1 MRIFLD
7 ANVLFSAAQTD
18 GAVRALIAR
27 LHESDHRLVA
37 DAHVWEEA
45 RRNLVAR
52 YPSRLSVL
60 DALTSTIAI
69 FPLRGGDQ
77 DPESQDPEPR
87 TSQGPET
94 LPVDDKD
101 KLVLAAAITL
111 DCRAL
116 ITGDRTHFG
125 HLFGKAVQGVAI
137 YSPTLAARSLVR

>member
-27 LHESDHRLVA
+27 LHESGHRLVA

-52 YPSRLSVL
+52 YPSRLSAL

-77 DPESQDPEPR
+77 DPESLSPE
-87 TSQGPET
+87 S

-101 KLVLAAAITL
+101 KPVLAAAITL

-125 HLFGKAVQGVAI
+125 HLFGKAVRGVTI

>member
-18 GAVRALIAR
+18 GAVRTLITR

-37 DAHVWEEA
+37 DAYVWEEA
-45 RRNLVAR
+45 KRNLVAR
-52 YPSRLSVL
+52 YPSGLSAL

-69 FPLRGGDQ
+69 CPLRGGDQ
-77 DPESQDPEPR
+77 GPES
-87 TSQGPET
+87 

-101 KLVLAAAITL
+101 KPVLAAAITL

-125 HLFGKAVQGVAI
+125 HLFGKAVQGVTI
-137 YSPTLAARSLVR
+137 YSPTLAARSLLR

>member
-27 LHESDHRLVA
+27 LHESGHRLVA

-52 YPSRLSVL
+52 YPSRLSAL

-77 DPESQDPEPR
+77 DPESQDPD
-87 TSQGPET
+87 SQSPES

-101 KLVLAAAITL
+101 KPVLAAAITL

>member
-18 GAVRALIAR
+18 GAVRALITR

-52 YPSRLSVL
+52 YPSRLSAL
-60 DALTSTIAI
+60 DALTSTIAV
-69 FPLRGGDQ
+69 FPLRGGGQ
-77 DPESQDPEPR
+77 DPESQDPE
-87 TSQGPET
+87 S

-101 KLVLAAAITL
+101 KPVLAAAITL

-125 HLFGKAVQGVAI
+125 HLFGKAVRGVTI

>member
-27 LHESDHRLVA
+27 LHESGHRLVA

-52 YPSRLSVL
+52 YPSRLSAL

-77 DPESQDPEPR
+77 DPESQDLESQSPE
-87 TSQGPET
+87 S

-101 KLVLAAAITL
+101 KPVLAAAITL

-116 ITGDRTHFG
+116 ITGDRTPFG
-125 HLFGKAVQGVAI
+125 HLFGKAVRGVTI

>member
-27 LHESDHRLVA
+27 LHESGHRLVA

-52 YPSRLSVL
+52 YPSRLSAL

-77 DPESQDPEPR
+77 DPESQSPE
-87 TSQGPET
+87 S

-101 KLVLAAAITL
+101 KPVLAAAITL

-125 HLFGKAVQGVAI
+125 HLFGKAVRGVSI